1 MHLFGLPGL
10 LSMFLGVLAG
20 LWLLVEK
27 FVFGEAIGT
36 RPLLMLA
43 VMLVVIGAQFFAL
56 GLLGEFLAHG
66 SHEQKPDPLPF
77 RETVGLT
84 DRPRLAAGAA
94 TA

>member
-1 MHLFGLPGL
+1 
-10 LSMFLGVLAG
+10 
-20 LWLLVEK
+20 
-27 FVFGEAIGT
+27 
-36 RPLLMLA
+36 MLA

-77 RETVGLT
+77 RETIGLT